1 MEEFVSQLIASGP
14 TGIICAALVYVIISL
29 QRNKTSERRD
39 NETEALN
46 TRITILEND
55 NKLLHNQLDTVG
67 VKLDKILDELCEI
80 KIALAGKKDKD

>member
-14 TGIICAALVYVIISL
+14 TGIICAALVYLIITL
-29 QRNKTSERRD
+29 QRSKTSERRD

-55 NKLLHNQLDTVG
+55 NKLLHNQLDSVR
-67 VKLDKILDELCEI
+67 
-80 KIALAGKKDKD
+80 

>member
-55 NKLLHNQLDTVG
+55 NKLLHTQLDSVG
-67 VKLDKILDELCEI
+67 NKLDKILDELCKI
-80 KIALAGKKDKD
+80 KIALAGKKDKE

>member
-67 VKLDKILDELCEI
+67 DKLDKILDELCEI

>member
-14 TGIICAALVYVIISL
+14 TGIICAALVYLIITL
-29 QRNKTSERRD
+29 QRSKTSERRD

-46 TRITILEND
+46 TRITILEKD
-55 NKLLHNQLDTVG
+55 NQLLHSQLDSVSN
-67 VKLDKILDELCEI
+67 KLDKILDELCEI